1 MSQSCI
7 KHYTHINFYFPQRSF
22 QQSRQATTNTAPT
35 FEDLT
40 IDDSLPELQRLVKYA
55 KSSIGLQR

>member
-1 MSQSCI
+1 MNSS
-7 KHYTHINFYFPQRSF
+7 YFVFSRSF
-22 QQSRQATTNTAPT
+22 QQSRQAAQTLTPT

-40 IDDSLPELQRLVKYA
+40 IDDSLSELKRLVKYA